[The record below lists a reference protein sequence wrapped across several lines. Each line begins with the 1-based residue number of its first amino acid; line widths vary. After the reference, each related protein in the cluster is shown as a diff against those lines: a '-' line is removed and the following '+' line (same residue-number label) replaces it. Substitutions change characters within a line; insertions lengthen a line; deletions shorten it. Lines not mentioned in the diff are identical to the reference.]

1 MRAVDRL
8 NDVIGRAVSWLT
20 LALVLVT
27 FASVV
32 LRYGFSLGWIWL
44 QESYIWLHGIVF
56 MLGAG
61 YTLLHGGHVRVDLIY
76 RGAGPRYKAWV
87 DLCGVLLLLLPMII
101 VLAWFSWSYVIDSW
115 IYLEGSPTTGGLPG
129 LFLLKTVLLVFC
141 ALVGLQGLALAGR
154 SLLALR
160 GRGGASTVTPDDGAR
175 SR

>member
-1 MRAVDRL
+1 MRTVDRL

-20 LALVLVT
+20 LAMVLVT

-61 YTLLHGGHVRVDLIY
+61 YTLLHDGHVRVDLIY
-76 RGAGPRYKAWV
+76 RGASPRYKAWV
-87 DLCGVLLLLLPMII
+87 DLCGALSLLLPMI
-101 VLAWFSWSYVIDSW
+101 VVVAWFSWSYVIDSW

-160 GRGGASTVTPDDGAR
+160 DRGGAGAVAPDDGAPPR
-175 SR
+175 

>member
-8 NDVIGRAVSWLT
+8 NEVIGRVVSWLT
-20 LALVLVT
+20 LVMVLVT

-61 YTLLHGGHVRVDLIY
+61 YTLLHDGHVRVDLIY

-87 DLCGVLLLLLPMII
+87 DLCGVLFLLLPM
-101 VLAWFSWSYVIDSW
+101 VVVVAWFSWSYVIDSW
-115 IYLEGSPTTGGLPG
+115 IYLEGSPSPGGLPG

-141 ALVGLQGLALAGR
+141 TLVGLQGLALAGR
-154 SLLALR
+154 SLLVLR
-160 GRGGASTVTPDDGAR
+160 GRGGAGAAAPNDGSS